1 MTQKIRLWF
10 DEPLPHTKLH
20 DVGGESPGQ
29 RTLAQRFAIPHD
41 FPPNLTLPEALVRV
55 AGALAR
61 ILLGS
66 TLFAFWG
73 LFSARAWSAIPSPF
87 WRAAAI
93 LPLLLLFLLPLT
105 GLMLGISAMVR
116 AVSPK
121 RHGIA
126 IQSKT

>member
-10 DEPLPHTKLH
+10 AEPLPHTEPH
-20 DVGGESPGQ
+20 DLGGGSSRQ

-41 FPPNLTLPEALVRV
+41 FPPNLTLPEALIRV

-73 LFSARAWSAIPSPF
+73 LFSARAWNAIASPF
-87 WRAAAI
+87 WHAAAI
-93 LPLLLLFLLPLT
+93 LPLALLFLLPLT
-105 GLMLGISAMVR
+105 GLMLAISAMVR

-121 RHGIA
+121 SHRNG